1 MQTRMWKKYIQL
13 NFSALI
19 FILFSIIAFANDIT
33 ADDFRGSRLRGFV
46 IGGISNGLRS
56 DSDLDALASTG
67 ANVARVFITLNR
79 CNTCNTYEIPTSILK
94 TLDKLISNLAS
105 RSINVVIVIEAKGD
119 DSRGILWNSS
129 ELQNSL
135 VNQWKIVAKRYKGV
149 SNIAGFDLLNE
160 PVPPGQ
166 LPNYSDRQLIWLEF
180 AEKVGFAI
188 RSIDPKRVLIVESAP
203 DSTPTSFKFMKPL
216 SLSNVVY
223 SFHSYLPIQLTHQG
237 VMKDFNTPL
246 TYGSVINNKND
257 NISKQELISLLK
269 NVELFA
275 NKYKVPILVG
285 EFSCVRWSPEKS
297 AQRYISDSLA
307 YFEAQGWSW
316 TYHEFR
322 GWHGWDAEMDSEVK
336 TATSR
341 SDSSSIL
348 QLLRNEMKKNNK

>member
-1 MQTRMWKKYIQL
+1 MCIR
-13 NFSALI
+13 
-19 FILFSIIAFANDIT
+19 D
-33 ADDFRGSRLRGFV
+33 
-46 IGGISNGLRS
+46 
-56 DSDLDALASTG
+56 
-67 ANVARVFITLNR
+67 R

-237 VMKDFNTPL
+237 VMTVSYTHLD
-246 TYGSVINNKND
+246 V
-257 NISKQELISLLK
+257 
-269 NVELFA
+269 
-275 NKYKVPILVG
+275 YKRQ
-285 EFSCVRWSPEKS
+285 C
-297 AQRYISDSLA
+297 
-307 YFEAQGWSW
+307 
-316 TYHEFR
+316 
-322 GWHGWDAEMDSEVK
+322 
-336 TATSR
+336 
-341 SDSSSIL
+341 
-348 QLLRNEMKKNNK
+348 